1 MPGALANHW
10 TGQSYQGVWGPCVS
24 VRQTGTPELGLA
36 WDAVAGWDQGG
47 TAGSLIHKPPPKLPT
62 PPKTQPSSLQFKSNR
77 AEGPAL
83 QYIQRSKAQNMTDTT
98 YNGWR
103 NHATW
108 AIGLHLMDHVVE
120 TIAEDIEA
128 WAANDDDNAA
138 QLFRDLVDEQIE
150 LADLPNFGLLMDLL
164 DTSDVDWLSL
174 GRHALDAA
182 GLPVLAF
189 A

>member
-1 MPGALANHW
+1 
-10 TGQSYQGVWGPCVS
+10 
-24 VRQTGTPELGLA
+24 
-36 WDAVAGWDQGG
+36 
-47 TAGSLIHKPPPKLPT
+47 
-62 PPKTQPSSLQFKSNR
+62 
-77 AEGPAL
+77 
-83 QYIQRSKAQNMTDTT
+83 MTDTT

-164 DTSDVDWLSL
+164 NTSDVDWLSL